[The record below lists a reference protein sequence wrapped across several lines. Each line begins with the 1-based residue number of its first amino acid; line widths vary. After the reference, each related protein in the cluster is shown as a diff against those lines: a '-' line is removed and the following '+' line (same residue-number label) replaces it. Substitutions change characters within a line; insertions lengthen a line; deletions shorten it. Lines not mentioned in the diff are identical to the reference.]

1 MVSIGAIA
9 LACATTPIDAHLLS
23 KNVLVESSHV
33 GDQLREMIIERAETL
48 IADVKL
54 AIEEE
59 WEKRQAAKE

>member
-1 MVSIGAIA
+1 
-9 LACATTPIDAHLLS
+9 LLS